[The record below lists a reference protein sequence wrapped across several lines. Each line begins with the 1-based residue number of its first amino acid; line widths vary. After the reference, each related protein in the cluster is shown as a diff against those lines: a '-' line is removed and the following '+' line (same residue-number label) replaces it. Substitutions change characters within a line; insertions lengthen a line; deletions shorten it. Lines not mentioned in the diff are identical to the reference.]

1 VKNNGEEETREEI
14 CLWGK
19 VFVKKRGNCTSF
31 AKKVP
36 REGVKLRSSSEKKS
50 KKRKKSDIT
59 EKSVHAWGMHPNSR
73 ISNFFGHLNPENI
86 IQKKRVVGTEVA
98 TGEFNAGYRSRE
110 IGID

>member
-73 ISNFFGHLNPENI
+73 TPGTHPRISNDPLPDPVPDVAADLLIPEHLLQQEPH
-86 IQKKRVVGTEVA
+86 R
-98 TGEFNAGYRSRE
+98 
-110 IGID
+110 

>member
-1 VKNNGEEETREEI
+1 MAKKKSVRKYVYG
-14 CLWGK
+14 GK
-19 VFVKKRGNCTSF
+19 VFFKRRAPRTAF

-59 EKSVHAWGMHPNSR
+59 EKPVHAWGMHPNSR
-73 ISNFFGHLNPENI
+73 IPNFFGHLNPENI
-86 IQKKRVVGTEVA
+86 IQKKRVVRPEVA
-98 TGEFNAGYRSRE
+98 TGEFNARYRTRE